1 MATASPS
8 SAMTTV
14 MDEPTLWLEGKWQGA
29 GSVIKDGIPIVQY
42 KEMSEFKVL
51 KTAPA
56 TIVNVQQFTKH
67 AESNAPL
74 HAENGFLKIFP
85 TTTTTEEGRRAV
97 EASYSHPF
105 GMNEFEFGEL
115 TASTL
120 TLMASEEYHFQ
131 RPKVVAM
138 DDAQKASQLTHV
150 HRVYKLVKKD
160 EINFTVH
167 LGIGGAAPK
176 LHLQGTLH
184 RA

>member
-1 MATASPS
+1 MGD
-8 SAMTTV
+8 TTM
-14 MDEPTLWLEGKWQGA
+14 MDAPTLWLEGKWQGT

-51 KTAPA
+51 KTVPA
-56 TIVNVQQFTKH
+56 TIVNLQQFTKH

-85 TTTTTEEGRRAV
+85 AATGEQGRRV

-105 GMNEFEFGEL
+105 SMNEFEFGEITTTSLTL
-115 TASTL
+115 TAS
-120 TLMASEEYHFQ
+120 EEFHFQ
-131 RPKVVAM
+131 RPQQVAT
-138 DDAQKASQLTHV
+138 DDAQKARQVTHV
-150 HRVYKLVKKD
+150 RRNYTLVDKD
-160 EINFTVH
+160 EINFTVY
-167 LGIGGAAPK
+167 LGIGYAEAK